1 MKIQWSEHISSLV
14 TYFSLSILGSGEKGE
29 TASLTNCACEVNSI
43 ENFPSEDSGKMAITE
58 SSSVLDF
65 KKYSIETVDIVFAV
79 LYAIVV
85 FIGLIG
91 NCLVIIVVYRTRS
104 MHSTTNFLLVN
115 LAVSDVIILLWCPR
129 TYSFV
134 FYPNHPTGKLGD
146 YICKIF
152 TGNAIISVAIASS
165 VLTLTILATERYHAL
180 MKPMQSELRLT
191 LERVKYVIAIVW
203 IVAILTS
210 LPDFSQN
217 KYSEQY
223 GRCVCPFS
231 LQIAYSLKEH
241 VICTVILLGCLPFL
255 ILAYCYFQ
263 IIRGLFLKNTVCSRA
278 PSGSGDHQ
286 TKRRLAKLL
295 ISVTAAFY
303 VCYLPYGVFIL
314 YIALQ
319 HRPKLVAHEETLSV
333 LLHLFEFLVTS
344 SSCLNPILYA
354 FRSSNYWEGFKKIF
368 AKRNAVQSTRK
379 LSSLYRGS
387 PELMFSTAF

>member
-1 MKIQWSEHISSLV
+1 
-14 TYFSLSILGSGEKGE
+14 
-29 TASLTNCACEVNSI
+29 
-43 ENFPSEDSGKMAITE
+43 MAINE
-58 SSSVLDF
+58 SSSDADF
-65 KKYSIETVDIVFAV
+65 AKYSIKTVDVVFAV
-79 LYAIVV
+79 LYGFVV

-91 NCLVIIVVYRTRS
+91 NCLVITVVYRTRS
-104 MHSTTNFLLVN
+104 MHTTTNFLLVN
-115 LAVSDVIILLWCPR
+115 LAVSDVITLLWCPR
-129 TYSFV
+129 TYSFA
-134 FYPNHPTGKLGD
+134 FYPIHPTGRLGD

-191 LERVKYVIAIVW
+191 LERVKYVVGIVW
-203 IVAILTS
+203 IVAILIS

-217 KYSEQY
+217 KYSERY

-231 LQIAYSLKEH
+231 LQIAYLLKEH

-263 IIRGLFLKNTVCSRA
+263 IIRGLFFKNTVCSRA
-278 PSGSGDHQ
+278 PSESSDHQ
-286 TKRRLAKLL
+286 TKKRLAKLL

-303 VCYLPYGVFIL
+303 LCYLPYGVFIF
-314 YIALQ
+314 YIAVQ
-319 HRPKLVAHEETLSV
+319 DRSKLVADEETLSA
-333 LLHLFEFLVTS
+333 LLLLFEFLVTS

-368 AKRNAVQSTRK
+368 AKRNAVQSPRI
-379 LSSLYRGS
+379 LSSVYHETS
-387 PELMFSTAF
+387 QPIFSTAL

>member
-43 ENFPSEDSGKMAITE
+43 ENFPAEDSGKMAITE

-286 TKRRLAKLL
+286 TKRSTTRQTFDQCYRSFLRVLFA
-295 ISVTAAFY
+295 IRSFY
-303 VCYLPYGVFIL
+303 LV
-314 YIALQ
+314 
-319 HRPKLVAHEETLSV
+319 HRAS
-333 LLHLFEFLVTS
+333 TS
-344 SSCLNPILYA
+344 TKASRP
-354 FRSSNYWEGFKKIF
+354 
-368 AKRNAVQSTRK
+368 
-379 LSSLYRGS
+379 
-387 PELMFSTAF
+387 

>member
-1 MKIQWSEHISSLV
+1 
-14 TYFSLSILGSGEKGE
+14 
-29 TASLTNCACEVNSI
+29 
-43 ENFPSEDSGKMAITE
+43 MAINE
-58 SSSVLDF
+58 SSFVPDF
-65 KKYSIETVDIVFAV
+65 TKYSVEAVDVVFAV
-79 LYAIVV
+79 LYGFVV

-104 MHSTTNFLLVN
+104 MHTTTNFLLVN
-115 LAVSDVIILLWCPR
+115 LAVSDVITLLWCPR
-129 TYSFV
+129 TYSFA
-134 FYPNHPTGKLGD
+134 FYPIHPTGSLGD

-180 MKPMQSELRLT
+180 MKPMQTELRLT
-191 LERVKYVIAIVW
+191 LERVKYAIGIVW
-203 IVAILTS
+203 IAAILIS

-217 KYSEQY
+217 KYSERY

-231 LQIAYSLKEH
+231 LQIANSLKEH
-241 VICTVILLGCLPFL
+241 VICTVILLGCFPFL

-263 IIRGLFLKNTVCSRA
+263 IIRGLFFKNTVCSRA
-278 PSGSGDHQ
+278 PSGSSDHQ
-286 TKRRLAKLL
+286 TKKRLAKLL

-303 VCYLPYGVFIL
+303 VCYLPYGVFIM

-319 HRPKLVAHEETLSV
+319 NRSKLVADEKTLSV
-333 LLHLFEFLVTS
+333 LLRLFEFLVTS

-368 AKRNAVQSTRK
+368 AKHNAVQSTRK
-379 LSSLYRGS
+379 LSSVYRES
-387 PELMFSTAF
+387 PKPVFSTAL